1 MDLFKSEDFFI
12 ISFMNYLKLS
22 ILYPFVIYIYLT
34 FESLIKALNFV
45 KDCLPLPLTPINN
58 PLPLDSLRILEI
70 LRIF

>member
-12 ISFMNYLKLS
+12 ISFMNSLKLS

-34 FESLIKALNFV
+34 FESLIKALNLV

-58 PLPLDSLRILEI
+58 PLPLDSLKILEI